1 MQYKSIVVL
10 LALAC
15 FAAAADDTASKKGCA
30 GGYQE
35 GSQVDRGRYWYTCT
49 DGQLAP
55 KGCFADDKTR
65 LNLKESFK
73 SGGYVLQCTIDAA
86 GFLSFSYKGC
96 VSEKGQ
102 EYVPGDSWEDDKY
115 WYSCSTEGDHLR
127 MDIGGCT
134 DEGKRYNI
142 GETKEKGE
150 FFYECRRWA
159 NNTCSMCPVACKNN
173 EGKRIN
179 VGDSFE
185 KDTFW
190 YMCTKDDGRL
200 AVKCVG
206 CIHESQKLKDG
217 DRYVQKDS
225 VYECAI
231 RKDAEPSHRLVGC
244 HDTDQGTV
252 IERRLGCQWNK
263 GTPPNQYVMKCE
275 SKDGDKTATK
285 ETVRCFYGSREAGG
299 YEIEPGCYK
308 IVDPNIVACR
318 VDATT
323 GPVLETFPAD
333 QLQQAYYKGV
343 KFCN

>member
-1 MQYKSIVVL
+1 MQYKSIAVL
-10 LALAC
+10 LAVVYCAY
-15 FAAAADDTASKKGCA
+15 AADDAAVSKKGCA
-30 GGYQE
+30 GGFQE
-35 GSQVDRGRYWYTCT
+35 GSQVDRGRYWYTCQ

-65 LNLKESFK
+65 LNLHETFK
-73 SGGYVLQCTIDAA
+73 SGGYILECVIDAS
-86 GFLSFSYKGC
+86 GFLSFRYKGC
-96 VSEKGQ
+96 VSEQGK
-102 EYVPGDSWEDDKY
+102 ELAPGDSWEDDKY

-159 NNTCSMCPVACKNN
+159 NNTCSMCPVACKN
-173 EGKRIN
+173 EGKRVN

-185 KDTFW
+185 KNTFW

-200 AVKCVG
+200 AIKCIG
-206 CIHESQKLKDG
+206 CIHADQRLKDG
-217 DRYVQKDS
+217 DRYVNEDS

-231 RKDAEPSHRLVGC
+231 RKDTEPSHRLVGC
-244 HDTDQGTV
+244 HDTDNGAT
-252 IERRLGCQWNK
+252 IERRLGCQWTK
-263 GTPPNQYVMKCE
+263 GSPPNQYVMKCD
-275 SKDGDKTATK
+275 SKDNEKTAYKT
-285 ETVRCFYGSREAGG
+285 TVRCFYGSREAGG

-308 IVDPNIVACR
+308 IVDKDIVACR
-318 VDATT
+318 NADS
-323 GPVLETFPAD
+323 GPVIETFPVD
-333 QLQQAYYKGV
+333 QLQQAYAKGV